1 MSLPSRIRFSTH
13 AVALI
18 AAAALVGLGHRDA
31 AGEAAGKLRLPPG
44 FRSELVY
51 SVPLETQGSWV
62 SLCTDDRGR
71 IIAGDQ
77 NGALYRVTPAPLG
90 GDPKQTK
97 VERLTISIGMAHG
110 LLYHRG
116 HLYVMQNGRIG
127 SFSSGLYRVSDS
139 DGDDRFDTIRQ
150 LRVFDGEGEHGPHA
164 ILPSPDGNQLYICC
178 GNFTKLPLFSRS
190 LVPQRWQED
199 QLLPR
204 IGDPRGHA
212 NNIKAPGGWIARMDL
227 DGDNLELVSV
237 GYRNMYDIAFNA
249 DGELFTYDSDM
260 EWDIGTPW
268 YRPTR
273 VCHVTSGSDFGW
285 RGGNGVWPAY
295 YIDTLPT
302 VADSGPGSPTGLT
315 FGTDT
320 KFPPKYQQALFGGDW
335 SYGNIYAFHVRPEG
349 SSYTAEVERFASAMP
364 LGVTDMIVRKED
376 GALYFAVGG
385 RNSESALYR
394 IVWTGEG
401 ADAASSDQTS
411 APSQESGP
419 TSDTVAM
426 SPSEA
431 RDLRHTLEQLHAAA
445 PSEKVVQQ
453 AWPHLGNPDRFI
465 STAARIAIEHQ
476 PFQAWQKLALQEE
489 NVDARITALAAY
501 ARVADHSQQ
510 SAWIDAIAKSKLSD
524 LSRQQ
529 RLNLLR
535 AASLGA
541 IRFDP
546 LEPATRQKLLAT
558 FDSEFPT
565 GNGQVDRELSHLL
578 VRLRAGNIIP
588 RLLDLMERSPTQ
600 EEAIDAAMTLSCVTE
615 GWTIDQR
622 TRLLDWFDKSSR
634 MAGGMSFFGYLVAAR
649 DRFIGGMPADARA
662 HFADRLTKP
671 FAEQPAQIE
680 AEVRPFV
687 REWTLDEVNELV
699 QSDHG
704 ERDFENG
711 RKMFAAAGCY
721 NCHRVAGSGSS
732 IGPDLTGV
740 GGRFGARD
748 LLRSV
753 IEPDHTIS
761 DQYQQMVFETNGR
774 IIVGRVTNIHGES
787 IHISTNM
794 LDPKSTVTIKRDE
807 LDDQY
812 PSEVSVMPSGLL
824 NTLSDEEILDL
835 TAFLRSGGK
844 PDHEL
849 FSTGGGE

>member
-1 MSLPSRIRFSTH
+1 MLSHCRLLRFSTRAWALT
-13 AVALI
+13 AVACVI
-18 AAAALVGLGHRDA
+18 ALAGRDA

-51 SVPLETQGSWV
+51 AVPLETQGSWV

-71 IIAGDQ
+71 IIAGDEK
-77 NGALYRVTPAPLG
+77 GALYRVTPSPVG
-90 GDPKQTK
+90 GDSKQTK
-97 VERLTISIGMAHG
+97 VERLMISIGMAQG

-116 HLYVMQNGRIG
+116 HLYVMQNGRVG
-127 SFSSGLYRVSDS
+127 SFGAGLYRVSDS
-139 DGDDRFDTIRQ
+139 DGDDRFDTVRQ
-150 LRVFDGEGEHGPHA
+150 IRVFEGEGEHGPHA

-190 LVPQRWQED
+190 LPPPRWQED

-212 NNIKAPGGWIARMDL
+212 NDIKAPGGWIARMDL
-227 DGDNLELVSV
+227 DGNNLEIVSV
-237 GYRNMYDIAFNA
+237 GYRNMYDIAMNG

-295 YIDTLPT
+295 FIDTLPT
-302 VADSGPGSPTGLT
+302 VAESGPGSPTGLT
-315 FGTDT
+315 FGAGT
-320 KFPPKYQQALFGGDW
+320 KFPPKYQRALFGGDW
-335 SYGNIYAFHVRPEG
+335 SYGNIYVFHIQPEG
-349 SSYTAEVERFASAMP
+349 SSYRGEVERFASAMP

-394 IVWTGEG
+394 IFWNGE
-401 ADAASSDQTS
+401 DAGTVASSDQV
-411 APSQESGP
+411 
-419 TSDTVAM
+419 VAST

-431 RDLRHTLEQLHAAA
+431 RELRHSLEKLHAAA
-445 PSEKVVQQ
+445 PSEKVVKQ
-453 AWPHLGNPDRFI
+453 AWPHLANPDRFI

-476 PFQAWQKLALQEE
+476 PFKSWQTLALQEE
-489 NVDARITALAAY
+489 NVDARLTALVAY
-501 ARVADHSQQ
+501 ARMADRSEQTPWVNALAR
-510 SAWIDAIAKSKLSD
+510 SRLEELSHE
-524 LSRQQ
+524 Q

-535 AASLGA
+535 AASLGV

-546 LEPATRQKLLAT
+546 LEPPVRQKLLAA
-558 FDSEFPT
+558 FDASFPT
-565 GNGQVDRELSHLL
+565 GNGAVDRELSHLL
-578 VRLRAGNIIP
+578 VRLRVENVIP
-588 RLLDLMERSPTQ
+588 RLLDVMENSPTQ

-622 TRLLDWFDKSSR
+622 TRLLNWFDKSSR

-649 DRFIGGMPADARA
+649 DRFIVSMPTADHA
-662 HFADRLTKP
+662 HFAQRLSRP

-687 REWTLDEVNELV
+687 REWTLDEVDQLV
-699 QSDHG
+699 QNDPGPRS
-704 ERDFENG
+704 FENG

-721 NCHRVAGSGSS
+721 NCHRVAGAGSS

-774 IIVGRVTNIHGES
+774 IVVGRVTNIQGDL

-794 LDPKSTVTIKRDE
+794 LDPKSTVTIERDE
-807 LDDQY
+807 LDDQH
-812 PSEVSVMPSGLL
+812 PSEVSVMPAGLF
-824 NTLSDEEILDL
+824 NTLSAEEILDL
-835 TAFLRSGGK
+835 TAFLRSGGR

-849 FSTGGGE
+849 FSTGGGQ